1 MDQCVEIVV
10 IMKDEERTMR
20 QKFLC
25 YDELQNFSL
34 IKEYIE
40 EAKTN
45 FPGDPESV
53 IVKTTTV
60 IQ

>member
-1 MDQCVEIVV
+1 MNDCIEIVV

-25 YDELQNFSL
+25 YDSLQNREMIEQYILQAKENFS
-34 IKEYIE
+34 
-40 EAKTN
+40 
-45 FPGDPESV
+45 GDPESV
-53 IVKTTTV
+53 IIKTTTI

>member
-1 MDQCVEIVV
+1 MSSCVEITV

-25 YDELQNFSL
+25 YDDFQNQKI
-34 IKEYIE
+34 IKDYIM
-40 EAKTN
+40 EAKKN

-53 IVKTTTV
+53 IVTTKE
-60 IQ
+60 IYQ